1 MIYKLWGN
9 NKMVKTYPNVT
20 IRLSTGEDVL
30 AKKYYPDIKPY
41 FLKFRKQ
48 EIENKMNE
56 QFSRTSFVKI
66 D

>member
-1 MIYKLWGN
+1 MLYKLWGN

-41 FLKFRKQ
+41 FLKFRK
-48 EIENKMNE
+48 
-56 QFSRTSFVKI
+56 
-66 D
+66 